1 MIRFALALIVFALP
15 LRAEVDIQQIETP
28 GGLTAWLVQDHAI
41 PFVALEITFE
51 GGTSL
56 DRPGKRGA
64 ANLMTGLIEEG
75 AGDMDA
81 QAFQAAREALAAQF
95 GFDVGDDRMS
105 VSAKMLTENRDEAAA
120 LLKLALT
127 TPRFDQDA
135 IDRVRGQ
142 VETGIRSAAK
152 NPRRIA
158 SNRMNE
164 LIYGDHP
171 YGSDDNGTL
180 DSVAALTRA
189 DIVQSHRD
197 LLTRDDVLIS
207 AVGDITPAALAA
219 LVDDLLGPLPQ
230 TGPAALGDADV
241 TLDGALHVV
250 DFPSPQATAIWVQPG
265 LDRDDPDFFAAFVLN
280 TILGGSGP
288 QSRLMEEVREKRGLT
303 YGVYSYLAN
312 KSGADI
318 WLGSLASGNDTM
330 ADALQVVR
338 DEWQGIADNGVTQA
352 ELDAAKT
359 YLTGAYPLRFDGNG
373 PIAGILAGMQIMGLP
388 PEYIQTRNDQVNAV
402 TLEQV
407 NALARRMIDELTVV
421 VVGQPQGL

>member
-1 MIRFALALIVFALP
+1 MIRLALALIAFALP
-15 LRAEVDIQQIETP
+15 LRAEVDIQQITTP
-28 GGLTAWLVQDHAI
+28 GGLTAWLVEDHAI

-56 DRPGKRGA
+56 DHPGKRGA

-75 AGDMDA
+75 AGNMDA

-95 GFDVGDDRMS
+95 GFDVGDDRLS
-105 VSAKMLTENRDEAAA
+105 ISAKMLTENRDDAAA

-127 TPRFDQDA
+127 QPRFDPDA
-135 IDRVRGQ
+135 LERVRGQ

-152 NPRRIA
+152 NPQKIA
-158 SNRMNE
+158 STRLDA

-171 YGSDDNGTL
+171 YATDDSGTL

-189 DIVQSHRD
+189 DIVQAHRT
-197 LLTRDDVLIS
+197 LLTQSGALIS
-207 AVGDITPAALAA
+207 AVGDITPDELAT
-219 LVDDLLGPLPQ
+219 LVDELLGDLPDS
-230 TGPAALGDADV
+230 GPAAPGAAEV
-241 TLDGALHVV
+241 TLDGALHVI
-250 DFPSPQATAIWVQPG
+250 DFPSPQSVALWAQPG

-303 YGVYSYLAN
+303 YGVYSYLVN
-312 KSGADI
+312 KEGADL
-318 WLGSLASGNDTM
+318 WLGSLASGNETM
-330 ADALQVVR
+330 AEALTVVR
-338 DEWQGIADNGVTQA
+338 AEWQRLAEEGVTQA

-373 PIAGILAGMQIMGLP
+373 PIAGLLAGMQIMDLSP
-388 PEYIQTRNDQVNAV
+388 DYIATRNDQVDAV
-402 TLEQV
+402 TLDQV
-407 NALARRMIDELTVV
+407 NALARRLVDDLTVV
-421 VVGQPQGL
+421 VVGQPEGL